1 MKIILDPGHGGRDP
15 GAIGAPLAN
24 PPEGMEP
31 NERLQEKDVTLNV
44 SLLAAAA
51 LRELGY
57 TVLLTR
63 EADVNVPLHERTG
76 MALAEQV
83 DAYISIHANAGG
95 GTGSEVWYQD
105 GDESSR
111 AFAAALEKGIYDM
124 ELVPNRGLKVGSSA
138 TRTNWYTF
146 SQLAN
151 DALLELAFLDHESD
165 ALQLQRHPDRF
176 AQGIANGIQAHLPL
190 DRGIHARCA
199 LEKQQLIAQRDAMLE
214 QMYGELMSDRT
225 DLAYA
230 IRIANGARHP
240 NDLGGKTR
248 EDRLRILN
256 EKWAGKI

>member
-1 MKIILDPGHGGRDP
+1 MVTNLLGHLPQRW
-15 GAIGAPLAN
+15 
-24 PPEGMEP
+24 
-31 NERLQEKDVTLNV
+31 K
-44 SLLAAAA
+44 
-51 LRELGY
+51 
-57 TVLLTR
+57 
-63 EADVNVPLHERTG
+63 
-76 MALAEQV
+76 
-83 DAYISIHANAGG
+83 
-95 GTGSEVWYQD
+95 
-105 GDESSR
+105 R
-111 AFAAALEKGIYDM
+111 AFSDM

-214 QMYGELMSDRT
+214 KMYGELMSDRT

-240 NDLGGKTR
+240 NDLGGMTR

>member
-1 MKIILDPGHGGRDP
+1 MKIVLDPGHGGRDP
-15 GAIGAPLAN
+15 GAIGVPLAD
-24 PPEGMEP
+24 PPDSMEP

-76 MALAEQV
+76 LALAEQV

-165 ALQLQRHPDRF
+165 VLQLQRHPDRF
-176 AQGIANGIQAHLPL
+176 AQGIVNGIQAYLPL
-190 DRGIHARCA
+190 DAGIHAHCT

-240 NDLGGKTR
+240 NDLGGMTR